1 MTLLPIDSWTKSVMT
16 EPPRLFVLRTT
27 VRNITTASRSRLTL
41 SIPLNTR
48 TAVAF
53 AMRTTEEGRAPVA
66 DSAARPAGYVQ
77 SLDRGLA
84 VIGCFSAEAPRLTI
98 SEVAFKTGLTRAAAR
113 RFLLTL
119 NALGYVGND
128 GRQFF
133 LTPRVLR
140 LGYAYLSSLSVADV
154 AQTHLEQLADVVHES
169 CSASVLDGFDII
181 YVARAATKRIMTIS
195 LSVGTRLPAHPTSM
209 GRVLLAALPD
219 DQIDAYV
226 ASVPLAK
233 LTDRTI
239 VDRAALRTELEKTR
253 IRGWSVVDQELEDG
267 VRSVAVPVHDGDGR
281 VVAAVNTSAHA
292 ARVPL
297 ARLQKHFLPRLRECA
312 SAIDAELRTLR

>member
-1 MTLLPIDSWTKSVMT
+1 M
-16 EPPRLFVLRTT
+16 
-27 VRNITTASRSRLTL
+27 A
-41 SIPLNTR
+41 
-48 TAVAF
+48 
-53 AMRTTEEGRAPVA
+53 VA
-66 DSAARPAGYVQ
+66 DSAERPVGYVQ

-84 VIGCFSAEAPRLTI
+84 VIRCFTADAPRLTI
-98 SEVAFKTGLTRAAAR
+98 SDVARKTGLTRAAAR
-113 RFLLTL
+113 RFLITL
-119 NALGYVGND
+119 QTLGYVGSE

-169 CSASVLDGFDII
+169 CSASILDGFDIV

-219 DQIDAYV
+219 DQIDAYLE
-226 ASVPLAK
+226 SVPLAQ

-239 VDRAALRTELEKTR
+239 VDRAALRAELEKTR
-253 IRGWSVVDQELEDG
+253 VRGWCIVDQELEDG
-267 VRSVAVPVHDGDGR
+267 VRSVAVPVHDDAGR

-297 ARLQKHFLPRLRECA
+297 AKLQKHFLPRLRECA
-312 SAIDAELRTLR
+312 SAIDAELQALR

>member
-1 MTLLPIDSWTKSVMT
+1 V
-16 EPPRLFVLRTT
+16 
-27 VRNITTASRSRLTL
+27 
-41 SIPLNTR
+41 
-48 TAVAF
+48 
-53 AMRTTEEGRAPVA
+53 PVA
-66 DSAARPAGYVQ
+66 DSTVRPAGYVQ

-98 SEVAFKTGLTRAAAR
+98 SEVARKTGLTRAAAR
-113 RFLLTL
+113 RFLITL
-119 NALGYVGND
+119 HELGYVGSD

-169 CSASVLDGFDII
+169 CSASVLDGFDIV

-209 GRVLLAALPD
+209 GRVLLAGLPD
-219 DQIDAYV
+219 HRLDAYLKS
-226 ASVPLAK
+226 APLVR

-239 VDRAALRTELEKTR
+239 IDRDALRAELDKTR
-253 IRGWSVVDQELEDG
+253 VRGWCMVDQELEDG
-267 VRSVAVPVHDGDGR
+267 VRSVGVPIHDDSGR

-297 ARLQKHFLPRLRECA
+297 SRLQKHFLPRLRECA
-312 SAIDAELRTLR
+312 AAIDAELRTLRAN